1 MSSGTRKETTKTF
14 SNRRLPHDFFIGKT
28 FEAGIVLSGTEI
40 KSLRSGNCILEK
52 SFVHLDR
59 YGRRVWIN
67 GYIDAY
73 KFGTSE
79 NHEPTRTRLLL
90 LHKREINELRGAL
103 ERRGESVFPVKLY
116 FKRGL
121 AKLEIAICRA
131 KKQYDKRQ
139 DLKKR
144 AEQRDA
150 ERSVRQRFK

>member
-1 MSSGTRKETTKTF
+1 MRSDSREKTKTF
-14 SNRRLPHDFFIGKT
+14 LNRRVSHGFFVGKT

-40 KSLRSGNCILEK
+40 KSLRSGNCVVDR
-52 SFVHLDR
+52 SFVHLDHF
-59 YGRRVWIN
+59 GRPVWVN

-79 NHEPTRTRLLL
+79 NHEPTRGRLLL
-90 LHKREINELRGAL
+90 LHKREIDELRGAL

-116 FKRGL
+116 FKHGL
-121 AKLEIAICRA
+121 AKLEIATCKA

>member
-1 MSSGTRKETTKTF
+1 MSSGTRKETKTF

-59 YGRRVWIN
+59 YGRPVWIN

>member
-1 MSSGTRKETTKTF
+1 MISGTRKETKTF

-59 YGRRVWIN
+59 YGRPVWIN

-121 AKLEIAICRA
+121 AKLEIAICKA